1 MKLALFYLF
10 FFCSNLSTVCFAQSE
25 TDLKN
30 YYFPYQ
36 DFFEPTV
43 YKYVNT
49 QNPNDILYS
58 LIETKVTEKD
68 TTMATT
74 TFDQSFYELDAGV
87 EKVTSKGVELKTY
100 TIYITGIVTPT
111 RPIHKDIFRWKQ
123 NKQDKIKW
131 SARYS
136 SPFGEESIRKM
147 REYIGSRPLYSFQK
161 KDYPSIVF
169 KDSYRHSIKAEKNI
183 RTTDFYQEAIY
194 CEGIGLVD
202 YQRTMDDGTKLHY
215 QLEEI
220 LSKKAWDAIK
230 NKPYSIQKPIKKT

>member
-1 MKLALFYLF
+1 MKFALFYLVLCVGSF
-10 FFCSNLSTVCFAQSE
+10 STSCLGQTEINLK
-25 TDLKN
+25 D

-36 DFFEPTV
+36 NFVEPIV

-49 QNPNDILYS
+49 KNPNDILYS
-58 LIETKVTEKD
+58 FIETKIIEKD
-68 TTMATT
+68 TTVVTT

-87 EKVTSKGVELKTY
+87 EKVTHRGVELKTY
-100 TIYITGIVTPT
+100 TIYITGIITPT

-147 REYIGSRPLYSFQK
+147 REYIGPNPVYTFQK
-161 KDYPSIVF
+161 KDYPSILF

-183 RTTDFYQEAIY
+183 RTTDFHQEAIY
-194 CEGIGLVD
+194 CKGIGLVD
-202 YQRTMDDGTKLHY
+202 YHRTMEDGTKLHY
-215 QLEEI
+215 QLEKI
-220 LSKKAWDAIK
+220 LSKEVWETIK
-230 NKPYSIQKPIKKT
+230 SKPYSIQKPIKKT